1 MPQAQDIA
9 RGRDR
14 VLLQEQGTAS
24 DRGRA
29 GAGPAPAGA
38 PLHPCELRTQGDEGA
53 HRAPGR
59 QEGGLRR
66 RLVPQQEAWVVER
79 LGKFKETLNAGL
91 NFVIPYVDNVSY
103 KHSLKENAI
112 DIPSQS
118 AITKDNVTLVIDGIL
133 YLKITDPKQA
143 SYGVTD
149 ARYAVS
155 QLAQTTMRSELGK
168 ITLDKTFLERD
179 MLNVNIVQSINEASA
194 VWGIQCLR
202 YEIKDITPPDNVRQ
216 AMELQV
222 TAERKKRAEVLESE
236 GKRQSQI
243 NLAEG
248 QKQEVVLSS
257 EAAMTDQINRA
268 KGEAEAILA
277 VARATAQGIELVAA
291 SVQKTG
297 GEKAVALRLAEQ
309 YIQAFSKLAQE
320 TNTILLPAQT
330 GDAAAM
336 VAQALSV
343 FNNIQGQMKA
353 KEQADS

>member
-1 MPQAQDIA
+1 MWKRKHQNNVLDEFLTRETKAMDSISTLYLVIA
-9 RGRDR
+9 FFVFLTVAKG
-14 VLLQEQGTAS
+14 V
-24 DRGRA
+24 
-29 GAGPAPAGA
+29 
-38 PLHPCELRTQGDEGA
+38 
-53 HRAPGR
+53 
-59 QEGGLRR
+59 

-79 LGKFKETLNAGL
+79 LGKFKETLSAGL
-91 NFVIPYVDNVSY
+91 NFVIPYVDNVAY

-143 SYGVTD
+143 SYGVAD

-222 TAERKKRAEVLESE
+222 TAERQKRAEVLESE

-248 QKQEVVLSS
+248 HKQQVVLSS
-257 EAAMTDQINRA
+257 EAAMTDQVNRA

-277 VARATAQGIELVAA
+277 VARATAEGIELVAA

-330 GDAAAM
+330 GDAGAM